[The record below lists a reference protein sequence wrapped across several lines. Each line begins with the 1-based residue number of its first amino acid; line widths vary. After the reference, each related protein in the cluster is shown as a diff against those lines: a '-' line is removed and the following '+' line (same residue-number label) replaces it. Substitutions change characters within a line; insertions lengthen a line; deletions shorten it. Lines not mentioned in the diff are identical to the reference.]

1 VHQQKIQPHR
11 IEKDGQMVVDTKLQ
25 TYDALTTL
33 NIPSRFDVKY
43 WPQNVENYLQ
53 RTENTLHRAFLKNYL
68 RHLLLEVSGYWD
80 KILVPE
86 LTVAEPQYRVG
97 DRGAMRIF
105 SGKEAVESFYR
116 ETFEAKINVMGARTM
131 NMCVEDFGVTTEAA
145 WTHVAP
151 GQYLRDEH
159 GFDANPTAHY
169 LMNHRIFQIFSY
181 TKDAK
186 LIGERIY
193 DDAASYSYEEL
204 DPSDVV
210 TPEMARQQLTPL
222 LDRATLD

>member
-1 VHQQKIQPHR
+1 VHQHKIQPHLA
-11 IEKDGQMVVDTKLQ
+11 EKDEQMVVDTELQ

-33 NIPSRFDVKY
+33 NIPSRFDVTY
-43 WPQNVENYLQ
+43 WPKN
-53 RTENTLHRAFLKNYL
+53 LKNYL
-68 RHLLLEVSGYWD
+68 RHLILEVSGYWD
-80 KILVPE
+80 KIIVPE
-86 LTVAEPQYRVG
+86 LTIAEPQYRVG

-105 SGKEAVESFYR
+105 SGKEAVEGFYR

-151 GQYLRDEH
+151 GQYLRAEH

-204 DPSDVV
+204 APSDVV
-210 TPEMARQQLTPL
+210 TPEMAREQLAPL